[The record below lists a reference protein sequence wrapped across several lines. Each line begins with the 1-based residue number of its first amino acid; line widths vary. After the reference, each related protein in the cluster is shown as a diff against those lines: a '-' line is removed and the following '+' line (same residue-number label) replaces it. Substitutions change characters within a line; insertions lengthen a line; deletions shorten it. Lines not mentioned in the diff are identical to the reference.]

1 MSVKMIVVGSI
12 AYDTLQTPKGKRE
25 RALGGSATYFS
36 TVASYFTKVGLVGV
50 AGTDFEAAHIEFLK
64 GHGVDISGFERVE
77 GKTFHW
83 SGSYGEDFGDATTH
97 STCLNVFEKFDPK
110 LPADYQ
116 NVEFLFLANI
126 HPALQ
131 MRVIEK
137 VKKPRLIA
145 LDTMNFWITSALDDL
160 KKVLKHIDVLFLNQ
174 QEALMLSGE
183 KKLSGAVPKLLS
195 MGPKRLVIKLGELGA
210 FTVTEAG
217 RFFAPAFP
225 CKEIADP
232 TGAGDSF
239 AGGFM
244 GSLAEHGDLSENG
257 FRRSMLYG
265 STMGSFTVENFSLDT
280 YKTLTRK
287 AIDERFR
294 AIKEMIAVS

>member
-64 GHGVDISGFERVE
+64 EHGVDTAGFERAE

-145 LDTMNFWITSALDDL
+145 LDTMNFWITSALEDL
-160 KKVLKHIDVLFLNQ
+160 KKVLGHIDVLFLNQ